1 MQLESSQLLRRLKPL
16 FQENFE
22 KFGEL
27 GAAVS
32 VWQNGKPIID
42 FAAGFGT
49 RVAESVDERHTRFGV
64 VGDEG
69 NRQRVCLAYV
79 ARTPDRYQPTRGE
92 FWPEFVQAVKKKSR
106 LRSCCRIK
114 PGFALWIGESMCS
127 TTTQ

>member
-42 FAAGFGT
+42 LCGGLQDARRGKPWRSDT
-49 RVAESVDERHTRFGV
+49 RVLVWSATKGVGSACVLHTLEEHKIDINQR
-64 VGDEG
+64 VGD
-69 NRQRVCLAYV
+69 
-79 ARTPDRYQPTRGE
+79 
-92 FWPEFVQAVKKKSR
+92 FWPRVVQAAEG
-106 LRSCCRIK
+106 RS
-114 PGFALWIGESMCS
+114 E
-127 TTTQ
+127 